1 MILQCKYQYS
11 SSSSNTLIV
20 ELNYHRSNNDL
31 KESIHL
37 GTAPAAPAPVLRG
50 TPKDA
55 TLHFEHM
62 EEAAFKAE
70 KGLRIAG

>member
-1 MILQCKYQYS
+1 M
-11 SSSSNTLIV
+11 
-20 ELNYHRSNNDL
+20 ELNYHRSKNDL
-31 KESIHL
+31 NRNHPF
-37 GTAPAAPAPVLRG
+37 GNPVLLRG

-70 KGLRIAG
+70 KGLRIVG